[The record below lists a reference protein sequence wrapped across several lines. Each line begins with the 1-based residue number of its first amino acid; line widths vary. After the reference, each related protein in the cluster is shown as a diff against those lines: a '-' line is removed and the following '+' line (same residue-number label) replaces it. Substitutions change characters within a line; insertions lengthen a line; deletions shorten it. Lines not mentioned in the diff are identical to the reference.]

1 MKLLESCQ
9 ILNDY
14 AEFIALVRELAK
26 VLPLKQA
33 VEQAVNECIA
43 RGIMEDFLRKNK
55 SEVCKVC
62 IYEYDE
68 ERHLRQEREEA
79 FDEGIDKGK
88 AEERISNLLKLLE
101 LRGEIPD
108 YLRAQISKET
118 DYELLGKWFTIAAQ
132 VGSVREFEDKFR
144 QDERQ
149 N

>member
-1 MKLLESCQ
+1 M
-9 ILNDY
+9 
-14 AEFIALVRELAK
+14 
-26 VLPLKQA
+26 
-33 VEQAVNECIA
+33 
-43 RGIMEDFLRKNK
+43 
-55 SEVCKVC
+55 C

-144 QDERQ
+144 QDERR